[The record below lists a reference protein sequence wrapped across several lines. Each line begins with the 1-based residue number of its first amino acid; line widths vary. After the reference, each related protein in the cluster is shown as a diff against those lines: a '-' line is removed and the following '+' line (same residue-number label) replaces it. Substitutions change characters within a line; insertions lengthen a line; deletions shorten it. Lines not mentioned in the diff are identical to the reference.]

1 MSAFGVDLQDTL
13 IQVVL
18 REGASLQVR
27 HRSIGDGI
35 RDVIPCFAAGDA
47 IGERAVRALG
57 AASTPAAGD
66 EFWRAVRARLSA
78 FLGRVDPT
86 ARNGYSFCFAISP
99 SAFEARQKDLARTLA
114 SSGWEQP
121 LMASSPCALAATTLV
136 SEHGRVV
143 AIVVGEHES
152 SMQSFDVDAGA
163 RRLSAAGSATIV
175 DVGMRAWEGEL
186 LRTVTQ
192 RARHVPPIDALLKI
206 EFSAA
211 AMEFATGLSRA
222 PRDQPVLWQGPLA
235 HAAFLE
241 LALSSDDCMQWPSV
255 RQLDQA
261 IAAFFKFEPSPDVV
275 VVGGVGAAW
284 PFAASAAS
292 RFGRIWPS
300 GAPSEE
306 VARGAAYLATGKVS
320 LDGPPFAMLPP
331 AVVPEPEV
339 PDGPRFD
346 EEQTPPWLRGRRRST
361 EP

>member
-1 MSAFGVDLQDTL
+1 MSAFGIELQDTL

-18 REGASLQVR
+18 REGANQNAR

-35 RDVIPCFAAGDA
+35 RDVIPCFATGDA

-57 AASTPAAGD
+57 AAATPSAND
-66 EFWRAVRARLSA
+66 VFWRAMRTRLSA

-86 ARNGYSFCFAISP
+86 RRNGYSFCFAMSP
-99 SAFEARQKDLARTLA
+99 SGFETRQKDLARTLA

-121 LMASSPCALAATTLV
+121 LMVASPCALAATTLV
-136 SEHGRVV
+136 SARGRVA
-143 AIVVGEHES
+143 AIVVGEHDTS
-152 SMQSFDVDAGA
+152 LQSFDVDSGA
-163 RRLSAAGSATIV
+163 QRVAAGGTAAV
-175 DVGMRAWEGEL
+175 VEVGTRDWEDEL
-186 LRTVTQ
+186 LRTVMQ
-192 RARHVPPIDALLKI
+192 RARHVPLIDALLKV

-211 AMEFATGLSRA
+211 AMEFATSLSRA

-235 HAAFLE
+235 HEAFFE

-261 IAAFFKFEPSPDVV
+261 IAAFFAREPGPDVI

-284 PFAASAAS
+284 PFAAGAAA

-300 GAPSEE
+300 GAPSED
-306 VARGAAYLATGKVS
+306 VARGAAFLATGKVQIEAPS
-320 LDGPPFAMLPP
+320 IALLLPP
-331 AVVPEPEV
+331 VIVEQEV
-339 PDGPRFD
+339 PAGPRFD